1 MDLYQV
7 LADAYETVF
16 PTDPDR
22 VQFCLEFLEAAPKAS
37 DILAPDILAPDASG
51 AVESTSIS
59 ESPRRR
65 FLDAG
70 CGTGELCRA
79 IARVGHRSVGFDSS
93 DAMIS
98 AGRRHASAEG
108 VAVDLQVAGLL
119 DLATVAAGRTFD
131 LITCLGNTV
140 VHLPRISDVGEF
152 VDQAAARLSGGRAA
166 SDESTFVVQLLNYDR
181 ILARRPETL
190 PDIRR
195 GRYLFERRY
204 EYSDD
209 GITFHGTLTDT
220 ETRESWKGRSK
231 IQPYRRG
238 EVEPLLAHRFH
249 RVRCLGDLD
258 GSAADADSFVLTFVA
273 RSR

>member
-22 VQFCLEFLEAAPKAS
+22 VRFCRALLETGCEAS
-37 DILAPDILAPDASG
+37 GILDPDANE
-51 AVESTSIS
+51 AVETTSGFEST
-59 ESPRRR
+59 RRR

-79 IARVGHRSVGFDSS
+79 IARAGHRSVGFDSS
-93 DAMIS
+93 DAMIA

-108 VAVDLQVAGLL
+108 VSVDLQVAGLL
-119 DLATVAAGRTFD
+119 DLATVAAGRTFN
-131 LITCLGNTV
+131 LIACLGNTV

-152 VDQAAARLSGGRAA
+152 FDQAVARLAGGRSA
-166 SDESTFVVQLLNYDR
+166 SDESTLVVQLLNYDR

-204 EYSDD
+204 EYRDD
-209 GITFHGTLTDT
+209 AITFHGTLTDT
-220 ETRESWKGRSK
+220 ETRESWTGRSK

-238 EVEPLLAHRFH
+238 EVEPLLADRFH
-249 RVRCLGDLD
+249 TVRCLGDLD
-258 GSAADADSFVLTFVA
+258 GSDADSDSFVLTFVA
-273 RSR
+273 RGR